1 MQPAESPSREFWVFV
16 GAGQSVVAG
25 SWKRA
30 ETEQYHF
37 VTVRDPIVR
46 RLVWCRWTWTGL
58 QRLRLSC
65 SERLCISWTP
75 TCWQE
80 WDFWKSEEKL
90 FQCKDA
96 VETVLSCQRGCQW
109 HWAWRSMFVVPRHV
123 WFLEF
128 QTAILSIQRTQHF
141 CHNVRMGIICSP
153 FLSGRKLFSNV
164 FQKWHC
170 FSLSGAFHV
179 LLFGSVRRIRI
190 TVVVSVGCSGV
201 PVFSSAVSLQSMFP
215 FLLRKENKTKFFFP
229 VFPPYPLPPRLPC
242 DECVSSVLKTRPQK
256 YKIDK

>member
-1 MQPAESPSREFWVFV
+1 MDWASKAYTKLLRKAVYFLDPNLLARMGFLKIRRETL
-16 GAGQSVVAG
+16 SV
-25 SWKRA
+25 
-30 ETEQYHF
+30 
-37 VTVRDPIVR
+37 
-46 RLVWCRWTWTGL
+46 
-58 QRLRLSC
+58 QRC
-65 SERLCISWTP
+65 
-75 TCWQE
+75 
-80 WDFWKSEEKL
+80 F
-90 FQCKDA
+90 
-96 VETVLSCQRGCQW
+96 ETVLSCQPGCQW

-179 LLFGSVRRIRI
+179 LLFGSVHRIRI
-190 TVVVSVGCSGV
+190 TVVVSAGCSGI
-201 PVFSSAVSLQSMFP
+201 PVFSSAVSLQSTFP